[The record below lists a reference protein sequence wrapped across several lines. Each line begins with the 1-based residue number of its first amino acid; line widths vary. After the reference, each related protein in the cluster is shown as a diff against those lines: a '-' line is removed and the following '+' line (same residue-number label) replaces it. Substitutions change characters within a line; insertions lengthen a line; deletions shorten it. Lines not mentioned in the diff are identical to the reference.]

1 MNEPGTMKIKYYAK
15 FEKVVPYIQ
24 RPNEEEQEA
33 LEWIGQDMDK
43 HINDYLDGT
52 FIEFSELEVKD

>member
-15 FEKVVPYIQ
+15 FEKVVSYPR
-24 RPNEEEQEA
+24 RPNEEEQES

-43 HINDYLDGT
+43 HVNDYLDGT
-52 FIEFSELEVKD
+52 FIEFSEPEVKD

>member
-1 MNEPGTMKIKYYAK
+1 MKIKYYAK

-33 LEWIGQDMDK
+33 LKWIGQDMDK
-43 HINDYLDGT
+43 HVNDYLDGT
-52 FIEFSELEVKD
+52 FIEFSEPEVKD